1 MNDDKF
7 SDLKIANILSSVK
20 TIAVV
25 GASNNWKRPSNFVM
39 KYLQRKGYKIIPV
52 NPKEAGKEIHNELC
66 YASLKD
72 IPINI
77 DMLDNLNHECW
88 ILGNLFLLLL
98 SISLIFEAV

>member
-39 KYLQRKGYKIIPV
+39 KL
-52 NPKEAGKEIHNELC
+52 
-66 YASLKD
+66 
-72 IPINI
+72 
-77 DMLDNLNHECW
+77 
-88 ILGNLFLLLL
+88 
-98 SISLIFEAV
+98 SLIHI

>member
-77 DMLDNLNHECW
+77 C
-88 ILGNLFLLLL
+88 LLYT
-98 SISLIFEAV
+98 SDAADE

>member
-39 KYLQRKGYKIIPV
+39 KYLQKHGYKVIPV
-52 NPKEAGKEIHNELC
+52 NPKNDGENALEI
-66 YASLKD
+66 
-72 IPINI
+72 
-77 DMLDNLNHECW
+77 
-88 ILGNLFLLLL
+88 
-98 SISLIFEAV
+98 

>member
-66 YASLKD
+66 L
-72 IPINI
+72 
-77 DMLDNLNHECW
+77 
-88 ILGNLFLLLL
+88 
-98 SISLIFEAV
+98 SLIHI